1 MLGSVSFGCDSCLLC
16 SMLAPAR
23 FTFGLVDSGAVR
35 FGFELGLSRL
45 VFDAFSVRFG
55 FDFDYPGSIR
65 AWCLDG
71 LGLVRFGLDVV
82 AVRFAFNSARLNLN
96 YAGVRSSAIW
106 SLFCPPQSV
115 RIFVRSLFDFVSL
128 RLNSVRRHCCF
139 HLPRILC
146 V

>member
-1 MLGSVSFGCDSCLLC
+1 
-16 SMLAPAR
+16 MLAPAR

-45 VFDAFSVRFG
+45 VFDVSQFGLDLISIQFHPGSVRA
-55 FDFDYPGSIR
+55 R
-65 AWCLDG
+65 CLDG

-82 AVRFAFNSARLNLN
+82 AVRFAFNSARLNLD

-115 RIFVRSLFDFVSL
+115 RIFVRFLFDFVSL
-128 RLNSVRRHCCF
+128 RLNSVRRRCCF